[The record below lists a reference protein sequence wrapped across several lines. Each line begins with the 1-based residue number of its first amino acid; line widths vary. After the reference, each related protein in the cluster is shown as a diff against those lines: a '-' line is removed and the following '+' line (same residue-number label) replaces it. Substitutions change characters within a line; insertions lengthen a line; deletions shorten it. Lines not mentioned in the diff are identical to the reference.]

1 MNQQTET
8 RWDIREKEIAQTAL
22 KKAYRIE
29 VETLVQEVK
38 DAAGLIASH
47 EDVWQLHDFLSGRRH
62 DIEGKYDE
70 REEFLMYTLS
80 RLIKDGLLEISDL
93 DGIDAGKKAKINLLT
108 RM

>member
-8 RWDIREKEIAQTAL
+8 RWDIREKKIAQAAL

-38 DAAGLIASH
+38 DAAGLISSH

-80 RLIKDGLLEISDL
+80 RLIKDGLLTVSDL
-93 DGIDAGKKAKINLLT
+93 DGIDADKKAKINLLT

>member
-8 RWDIREKEIAQTAL
+8 RWDIREKKIAQTAL

-38 DAAGLIASH
+38 DAAGLISSH

-80 RLIKDGLLEISDL
+80 RLIKDGLLAISDL